1 MSTTNQPDE
10 KSTGICTIPTFEGAE
25 IRAFYENNDIWIP
38 LTDIA
43 RAVGHSRQALHLIIK
58 RSPESFADHT
68 RAVNINL
75 TGEFAPN
82 PNQTVICVNEQ
93 GVYLLLG
100 KMHTTRIKNPAI
112 REAIIRF
119 QRWVPELIKSYRKGD
134 LQPIAP
140 PLPTM
145 ALLKHNLEIAHLLC
159 EYTGVS
165 KAIGTA
171 AAVAETERRTKE
183 GLAWCKPF
191 LPAAPEREVG
201 NLNATD
207 IGIRIGLK
215 AWEVNALLEDRG
227 YQMRTANGWLL
238 TDAGLQYGEAMPYA
252 RNGHTGYQ
260 ILWRS
265 TVIPKLEERMYLNR
279 QLKLGE
285 GVSE

>member
-1 MSTTNQPDE
+1 MSITNQQLE
-10 KSTGICTIPTFEGAE
+10 KASDLALVPSFDGAE
-25 IRAFYENNDIWIP
+25 IRVFAEDAELWISVV
-38 LTDIA
+38 DIA
-43 RAVGHSRQALHLIIK
+43 RAVGYARHSTRELITRNEGSFKPYIHTVHEK
-58 RSPESFADHT
+58 CPGKNSPID
-68 RAVNINL
+68 
-75 TGEFAPN
+75 
-82 PNQTVICVNEQ
+82 NQGLLCVNEQ
-93 GVYLLLG
+93 GLYMLLG
-100 KMHTTRIKNPAI
+100 KMQVSRIKNPLI
-112 REAIIRF
+112 RETVIRF
-119 QRWVPELIKSYRKGD
+119 QQWVPELIRSYRKGD
-134 LQPIAP
+134 LQPVLA

-183 GLAWCKPF
+183 PLSWCKPM

-201 NLNATD
+201 TLNATD

-215 AWEVNALLEDRG
+215 ARKVNALLEDRG

-265 TVIPKLEERMYLNR
+265 TVLPKLEERMYLNR

-285 GVSE
+285 GVQ